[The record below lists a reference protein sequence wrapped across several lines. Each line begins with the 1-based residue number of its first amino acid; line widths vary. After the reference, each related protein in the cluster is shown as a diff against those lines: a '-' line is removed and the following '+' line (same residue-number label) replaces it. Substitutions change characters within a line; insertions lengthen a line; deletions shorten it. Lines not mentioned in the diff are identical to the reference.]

1 MKRKTSYSLHPTLTT
16 LLGHH
21 GGNIQLKAAQHHA
34 GAKELSVHG
43 LSAEIVQVLTD
54 QGLC

>member
-1 MKRKTSYSLHPTLTT
+1 MAAYTLHPTLTT

-21 GGNIQLKAAQHHA
+21 GGNIQLETAQHHA
-34 GAKELSVHG
+34 GAEELSVHG